1 MTERMPTSYDELPY
15 ASHPVQHA
23 HPDNLSCKAFLY
35 GLQSPDVATCRVLEL
50 GCGTGGN
57 LISLAQILPGSTFV
71 GLDSAGR
78 QIALGQ
84 AVIGTLGLK
93 NIDLRVLS
101 LAEVDASLGEFD
113 YILCHGVFSWVPQL
127 DQDHILEIIRQHLAP
142 RGVAFVSYNTLP
154 GWHLRGLI
162 RDILSYHVRGRG
174 EPAAKVQR
182 ARAYLDFLVR
192 ATPEQDSVYARLL
205 RQESDLLR
213 RTPDTYVFHEHL
225 ETVNQPLYF
234 HQFAER
240 IAQHS
245 LQFLCEARSHAQ
257 ATNFTPELC
266 AQLDALSRD
275 RLEYEQQIDL
285 LCNGTFRR
293 SLLCHSEVA
302 LASQPSALALQQLRL
317 STRAKPVS
325 ELPDVK
331 SKAPE
336 EFRGPDKES
345 ITTAHP
351 LIKASLV
358 CLAELRPRSVPFN
371 ELCELAHAK
380 LGQSP
385 NAVQSLQDTEIL
397 AAALLRCHECDLIEV
412 FGTDA
417 AFAVA
422 ASEKPVA
429 SPLARLQAS
438 QGEPV
443 TSLRHRIVDLSDL
456 DRFVLSQLDGSHD
469 EAALKKSV
477 MDHVRQGHL
486 VLEHRGQ
493 PVQESELIE
502 SVIEQAVPM
511 TLEKLRNL
519 ALVIA

>member
-1 MTERMPTSYDELPY
+1 MTERTPTSYDELPY

-23 HPDNLSCKAFLY
+23 HPDNLWCKAFLH
-35 GLQSPDVATCRVLEL
+35 GLQSPDVSTSRVLEL

-57 LISLAQILPGSTFV
+57 LISLAQILPGGTFV

-84 AVIGTLGLK
+84 AVIDTLGLK
-93 NIDLRVLS
+93 NIDLRTLS
-101 LAEVDASLGEFD
+101 LAEVDANLGEFD
-113 YILCHGVFSWVPQL
+113 YILCHGVYSWVPQA
-127 DQDHILEIIRQHLAP
+127 DQDRILAIIRQHLAP

-182 ARAYLDFLVR
+182 ARAYLDFLVS
-192 ATPEQDSVYARLL
+192 ATPEQESVYARLL
-205 RQESDLLR
+205 RQEADLLR

-234 HQFAER
+234 HEFAER
-240 IAQHS
+240 IAGHS

-266 AQLDALSRD
+266 AQLDSLARD
-275 RLEYEQQIDL
+275 RLEYEQQIDI

-302 LASQPSALALQQLRL
+302 VASQPSAMALRELRL
-317 STRAKPVS
+317 ATRARPVS
-325 ELPDVK
+325 GSPDLK
-331 SKAPE
+331 SDAPE

-345 ITTAHP
+345 ITTTHP

-358 CLAELRPRSVPFN
+358 CLAEQRPRSVPFN
-371 ELCELAHAK
+371 ELLEKAYAK

-385 NAVQSLQDTEIL
+385 NAVQSLQDTDLL

-412 FGTDA
+412 FGTEA
-417 AFAVA
+417 AFALA
-422 ASEKPVA
+422 PSERPVA

-443 TSLRHRIVDLSDL
+443 TSLRHRIVDLSQFDI
-456 DRFVLSQLDGSHD
+456 FVLSQLDGSRN
-469 EAALKKSV
+469 EADLRDAV
-477 MDHVRQGHL
+477 MDQVRQGRL

-493 PVQESELIE
+493 PVHEKGLIE
-502 SVIEQAVPM
+502 SVVEQAVPM

-519 ALVIA
+519 AVLIT